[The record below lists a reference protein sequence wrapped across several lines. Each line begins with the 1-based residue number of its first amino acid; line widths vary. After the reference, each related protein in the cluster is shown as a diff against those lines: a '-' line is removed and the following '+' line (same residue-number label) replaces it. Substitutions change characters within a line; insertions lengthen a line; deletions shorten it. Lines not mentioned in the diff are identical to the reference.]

1 MVRKFGKASVYA
13 EQVSS
18 LENISNLRTIQ
29 ICFVNFHMGLMTGSD
44 FQTLHG
50 QETLFLV

>member
-1 MVRKFGKASVYA
+1 MVRKFGKASVHA
-13 EQVSS
+13 EQFL
-18 LENISNLRTIQ
+18 LENISNLWTIQ

-50 QETLFLV
+50 QETFFLL